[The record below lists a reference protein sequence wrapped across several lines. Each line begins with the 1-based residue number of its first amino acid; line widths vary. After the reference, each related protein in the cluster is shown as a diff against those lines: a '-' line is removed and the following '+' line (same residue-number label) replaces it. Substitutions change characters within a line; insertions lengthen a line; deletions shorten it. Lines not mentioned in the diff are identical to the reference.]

1 MNDTNMKFS
10 LIITNEDYIVRD
22 HQLHQVRAVP
32 GVAFLDIIY
41 RYLIMKK
48 YNLKEVELRNIL
60 FKEPIITSADFDKK
74 VVIDLAYENGFWLI
88 NAKSCKYKNGLVV
101 SDTWTHNFQAELHLN
116 RDFIHKSIDIHSL
129 KSQAKQ
135 VRDIDTSYA
144 FARKAGLY
152 HYEFMKLQGNIYMSD
167 DFFMGEVRLSQ
178 LANKYLD
185 KFYMH
190 PAYLDGA
197 LTIPGTLGLN
207 NPKIDT
213 ADRKPYIP
221 IYIESFRANNRLGK
235 ECYVLISNAA
245 ITVPKSLDITYHDI
259 EIYDANGDLAAVYK
273 KLGAKRVRTRELILK
288 LENEGNDP
296 AAHDTPISLAEAIEQ
311 DITSMAANILGRP
324 AAELAP
330 EEDFYDLGLDSK
342 QLLQIVQDIEN
353 KIGKKLYPTLLFEY
367 TSIRSLTGYLE
378 SEYGKEYPIAS
389 NQAVTRQDLPKA
401 VENKHLDIKQHLL
414 QITAQMLETDINSI
428 DESKDFYD
436 LGLDS
441 KHLLDIVK
449 DLENLLGEKL
459 YPTLLFEYTDIKSL
473 AQYIDHDILKLSQIE
488 NKEIASD
495 DSLNTQYPAAREM
508 HPPGGD
514 DFDFF
519 YIPVWMKGHSV
530 IQQSLNDH
538 DNERQENKN
547 NDTILIVRP
556 ENCFGLQQFLGEL
569 HYHDNVIQIILAA
582 ENRKESDI
590 VHMVNIFDKSAI
602 DSVIR
607 VLNGVDTIYFLGGIQ
622 PENKDITDLEALAV
636 SQESGVISLFRLV
649 KSLSR
654 NKLLKN
660 LKTLKIITADSQMVL
675 AGDIVN
681 PFVNSISGFVKVLQ
695 KEYPKIAI
703 SCIDINSKGAN
714 GEESYSNMAC
724 VSEIIHREYGHINGE
739 EIAVRGKDRYI
750 RKFYPVSIPAAK
762 KIPLK
767 AGGTYLILGGGGG
780 IGLEFSHY
788 LAKEYNANLVL
799 IGRSELDIEQSK
811 KIESIESA
819 GGKVLYLR
827 ANASDFNEVKHAVN
841 IAKQRF
847 GKIDG
852 VIHSAI
858 VLRDKLVEKMEESD
872 LLQVLEPKVQGTAV
886 LYKVFESEELDFMC
900 FFSSSQSF
908 LSNIGQSNY
917 ASACTFKD
925 AYADAIRQRVS
936 WPVKI
941 INWGYWGSVGVASD
955 SFHNK
960 FLTDQGAV
968 SIQPAEG
975 MEVLCRVLSNSV
987 NQVIALKLDKNVLE
1001 MSGLDSQ
1008 ERLRIYPDEIPS
1020 LWENMME
1027 QSGHIVDS
1035 WPAISQE
1042 RIAAI
1047 TSFEQFCVCLLLDFF
1062 RKQNVFISDT
1072 ERYQINEL
1080 REKMHIISKYY
1091 KMFLTLL
1098 AILENAGLIKLDG
1111 EEVLFDSQ
1119 NISEAIAIQLPDIKA
1134 ENFQFSVSNLPEFK
1148 VMAGLVSDCI
1158 GSYSETLT
1166 GECSYS
1172 SDSGWDDVI
1181 SLAQNLYLGDEKND
1195 FVNSGIAGLVEQ
1207 YVKQRMIQDAD
1218 AVIQI
1223 LDFGAEWESSGY
1235 VLEKLKPFA
1244 SNIAYYYSGPTPDQ
1258 TGSSK
1263 VRPAHSYPFLKF
1275 IPCDVQ
1281 SDMLSQG
1288 FSKNS
1293 MDIILAGSTLHT
1305 TKDIGRSLRNLK
1317 VLMKNKAILLLN
1329 EMTKKQDLTTLTLG
1343 LADSWW
1349 NYTDDECRVK
1359 GFPFSSVAGWKEQL
1373 YLCGFTNICV
1383 LGDANLPDH
1392 EKDQCIL
1399 MCQSNG
1405 MVVQNQS
1412 NVISEI
1418 YNLNTEKLMVFSN
1431 PLSSLTPNVS
1441 DESNKDNLAMDKSEM
1456 VKTDPITFIGVSQH
1470 IDDENFMNFWKN
1482 IKGVRRNNIMKFDL
1496 ERAYLKLAG
1505 QHENYLSHLYVN
1517 TPSAKQMEVI
1527 VAGNGEPVLLLCG
1540 FGLTAVQ
1547 WYYQFKELAHK
1558 YRLIVIHTPGTGLSE
1573 GGEGISFSDIGN
1585 SFMEVLE
1592 ALEVKGP
1599 IHLVASSWGGLV
1611 GMTMAVDYK
1620 DKIASLILAG
1630 CFNEFDINKVQMRD
1644 AVRRDFENLNAAHL
1658 YHLIIKSEY
1667 LNPVVT
1673 KYPGYFCMNDIPS
1686 KIATPTLVICGK
1698 QDMVVDPACS
1708 QKLYQSISNAKLIEI
1723 EDAGHVPN
1731 ITNYKVFNKIISEF
1745 MDSSGASTCKKSL
1758 ANRYQ

>member
-48 YNLKEVELRNIL
+48 FNLKEVELQNIL

-88 NAKSCKYKNGLVV
+88 NARSCKYKNGFVV

-116 RDFIHKSIDIHSL
+116 RDFIHKSIDIYSL

-167 DFFMGEVRLSQ
+167 DFFLGEVQLSQ

-207 NPKIDT
+207 NPEIDT

-221 IYIESFRANNRLGK
+221 IYIESFRASNRLGK
-235 ECYVLISNAA
+235 ECYVLIPNAA

-259 EIYDANGDLAAVYK
+259 EIYDANGDLAVVYK
-273 KLGAKRVRTRELILK
+273 KLGAKRVRTRDLILK
-288 LENEGNDP
+288 LEKEGNTP
-296 AAHDTPISLAEAIEQ
+296 AAHDNPISLAESIEQ
-311 DITSMAANILGRP
+311 DITSIAANILDRP

-342 QLLQIVQDIEN
+342 QLLQIVQDIEK
-353 KIGKKLYPTLLFEY
+353 KIEKKLYPTLLFEY
-367 TSIRSLTGYLE
+367 TTIRSLTGYLE

-389 NQAVTRQDLPKA
+389 NQDVSHEDLPEA
-401 VENKHLDIKQHLL
+401 VENKHPDIKQHLS
-414 QITAQMLETDINSI
+414 QIIAQMLKTDINSI

-473 AQYIDHDILKLSQIE
+473 AQYIDHDILKLTQIKNKKAASE
-488 NKEIASD
+488 NTLKTQQPAVREI
-495 DSLNTQYPAAREM
+495 
-508 HPPGGD
+508 HPTGDD

-519 YIPVWMKGHSV
+519 YMPVWMKGHSV
-530 IQQSLNDH
+530 IEKSFYDQENKH
-538 DNERQENKN
+538 QENKN

-556 ENCFGLQQFLGEL
+556 DNCFGLQQFLSEL
-569 HYHDNVIQIILAA
+569 HYHDNVIQMILAA
-582 ENRKESDI
+582 ENRKESDTL
-590 VHMVNIFDKSAI
+590 HMVNIFDKSAI

-607 VLNGVDTIYFLGGIQ
+607 LLNGVDTIYFLGGIQ
-622 PENKDITDLEALAV
+622 PENKNITDLETLAV
-636 SQESGVISLFRLV
+636 SQESGVVSLFRLV
-649 KSLSR
+649 KSLSK

-660 LKTLKIITADSQMVL
+660 LKTLKVITANSQMVL
-675 AGDIVN
+675 ADDIVN
-681 PFVNSISGFVKVLQ
+681 PFVSSISGFVKVMQ
-695 KEYPKIAI
+695 KEYPKIEI
-703 SCIDINSKGAN
+703 SCIDISSKGSS
-714 GEESYSNMAC
+714 GEENYKNMAS
-724 VSEIIHREYGHINGE
+724 VSEIIYREYGHINGE
-739 EIAVRGKDRYI
+739 EIALRGKDRYI

-762 KIPLK
+762 TIPLRV
-767 AGGTYLILGGGGG
+767 GGTYFILGGGGG

-788 LAKEYNANLVL
+788 LAKEFKANLVL
-799 IGRSELDIEQSK
+799 IGRSELNIEQSK
-811 KIESIESA
+811 KIESIEST

-827 ANASDFNEVKHAVN
+827 ANASDFNEMKYALN
-841 IAKQRF
+841 TAKQQF
-847 GKIDG
+847 GEING

-858 VLRDKLVEKMEESD
+858 VLRDRLVEKMEESD

-886 LYKVFESEELDFMC
+886 LYKVFENEELDFIC

-941 INWGYWGSVGVASD
+941 INWGYWGSVGIASD
-955 SFHNK
+955 SFHNN
-960 FLTDQGAV
+960 FLTDEGAV

-975 MEVLCRVLSNSV
+975 TEVFCRVLSNSV
-987 NQVIALKLDKNVLE
+987 DQVIALKLDKNVLE
-1001 MSGLDSQ
+1001 MSGLDSL
-1008 ERLRIYPDEIPS
+1008 ERLHIYPNEIPS

-1027 QSGHIVDS
+1027 KSGHIVDS

-1047 TSFEQFCVCLLLDFF
+1047 TSFEQFCVYLLLDFF
-1062 RKQNVFISDT
+1062 RKQNVFISDI

-1080 REKMHIISKYY
+1080 REKMHIITKYY
-1091 KMFLTLL
+1091 KMFLVLL
-1098 AILENAGLIKLDG
+1098 AILENAGIIKLVG

-1119 NISEAIAIQLPDIKA
+1119 NISETIAIQLPDIKA
-1134 ENFQFSVSNLPEFK
+1134 ENMNFSVSNLPEFE
-1148 VMAGLVSDCI
+1148 VMAGLTADCI

-1166 GECSYS
+1166 GKRNYTFHE
-1172 SDSGWDDVI
+1172 DLDEVA
-1181 SLAQNLYLGDEKND
+1181 SLAQNLYLGGEKSD
-1195 FVNSGIAGLVEQ
+1195 FINASIAGLVEQ
-1207 YVKQRMIQDAD
+1207 YVKQRTIQKAD
-1218 AVIQI
+1218 IVIQI
-1223 LDFGAEWESSGY
+1223 LDIGAVWESNRY
-1235 VLEKLKPFA
+1235 ILEKLKPFA
-1244 SNIAYYYSGPTPDQ
+1244 SNIAYHYSGATPNQ
-1258 TGSSK
+1258 TGSSEAQ
-1263 VRPAHSYPFLKF
+1263 PTNNYPFLKF
-1275 IPCDVQ
+1275 IPCDIQ

-1293 MDIILAGSTLHT
+1293 MDIILAGSTLHI
-1305 TKDIGRSLRNLK
+1305 TKDIGHSLRNLK
-1317 VLMKNKAILLLN
+1317 VIMKNKAILLLN
-1329 EMTKKQDLTTLTLG
+1329 EITRKQDFTTLTVG
-1343 LADSWW
+1343 VADSWW
-1349 NYTDDECRVK
+1349 NYSDDESRIK
-1359 GFPFSSVAGWKEQL
+1359 GSPLLSVTGWKEQL
-1373 YLCGFTNICV
+1373 YLCGFTDICV
-1383 LGDANLPDH
+1383 LGDANLPDQ

-1399 MCQSNG
+1399 ICQSNG

-1418 YNLNTEKLMVFSN
+1418 YNLNTEKLMVFPN
-1431 PLSSLTPNVS
+1431 PLSGLTPNVS
-1441 DESNKDNLAMDKSEM
+1441 DESNKNNLAMGKPKM
-1456 VKTDPITFIGVSQH
+1456 AKIDPIKFIGVSQH
-1470 IDDENFMNFWKN
+1470 IDDEDFMNFWKN
-1482 IKGVRRNNIMKFDL
+1482 IKGAKRNNIMKFDL
-1496 ERAYLKLAG
+1496 ERAYLKLAQ

-1517 TPSAKQMEVI
+1517 TPSAKQIEVI
-1527 VAGNGEPVLLLCG
+1527 IAGKGEPVLLLCG
-1540 FGLTAVQ
+1540 FGLTAIQ

-1558 YRLIVIHTPGTGLSE
+1558 YRLIVIHTPGSGLSE

-1592 ALEVKGP
+1592 ALEIKGP

-1611 GMTMAVDYK
+1611 GMTMAVEYK
-1620 DKIASLILAG
+1620 DKIASLSLAG
-1630 CFNEFDINKVQMRD
+1630 CFSEFDINKVQMRD

-1667 LNPVVT
+1667 LNPVVI
-1673 KYPGYFCMNDIPS
+1673 KYPGYFCMNDITG

-1708 QKLYQSISNAKLIEI
+1708 QKLYRSIPNAKLIEI

-1731 ITNYKVFNKIISEF
+1731 ITNHKAFNKIISEF
-1745 MDSSGASTCKKSL
+1745 MDSSGAGTC
-1758 ANRYQ
+1758 